1 LRQRRRTRK
10 TAHSTKQIQFTK
22 ERAMKDKLSAWE
34 SQARSVARI
43 IVGFLI
49 TLHGFRNAFNMLAAR
64 AGRRGA
70 PPMALDMLGPI
81 GGYLEIAGGALL
93 MLGLLT
99 IPAAILLC
107 LLSAVAYVVGPMSR
121 PSPLPLR
128 NGGEEA
134 VIYFVSTIYFALA
147 GAGAW
152 SIDALLRR
160 NRAST
165 EAQAA

>member
-1 LRQRRRTRK
+1 M
-10 TAHSTKQIQFTK
+10 K
-22 ERAMKDKLSAWE
+22 EKLSSWE

-49 TLHGFRNAFNMLAAR
+49 ALHGFRNVFGILAAR

-70 PPMALDMLGPI
+70 PPMALDMLGTAGGYVEMI
-81 GGYLEIAGGALL
+81 GGVLL
-93 MLGLLT
+93 VLGLLT
-99 IPAAILLC
+99 MPVAILLA
-107 LLSAVAYVVGPMSR
+107 LTAAGGYIAGPISR
-121 PSPLPLR
+121 PSPWPIR

-134 VIYFVSTIYFALA
+134 VVYVVVAIYFALA

-160 NRAST
+160 GKKPET
-165 EAQAA
+165 AAA

>member
-1 LRQRRRTRK
+1 
-10 TAHSTKQIQFTK
+10 
-22 ERAMKDKLSAWE
+22 MKDKLASWE

-49 TLHGFRNAFNMLAAR
+49 TLHGFRNVFGMLAAR

-70 PPMALDMLGPI
+70 PPMALDMLGSA
-81 GGYLEIAGGALL
+81 GGYVEIVGGVLL
-93 MLGLLT
+93 ILGLLT
-99 IPAAILLC
+99 IPVAAILALT
-107 LLSAVAYVVGPMSR
+107 SVASYVAGPMSR
-121 PSPLPLR
+121 PSPWPIR

-134 VIYFVSTIYFALA
+134 VVYVVVTIYFALA

-160 NRAST
+160 TKPAAS
-165 EAQAA
+165 AA

>member
-1 LRQRRRTRK
+1 M
-10 TAHSTKQIQFTK
+10 K
-22 ERAMKDKLSAWE
+22 EKLSAWE

-49 TLHGFRNAFNMLAAR
+49 TLHGFRNAFGMLAAR

-70 PPMALDMLGPI
+70 PPMALDMVGSV
-81 GGYLEIAGGALL
+81 GGYLEIAGGILL
-93 MLGLLT
+93 LLGLLT

-107 LLSAVAYVVGPMSR
+107 LVSAAGYVIGPMSR

-134 VIYFVSTIYFALA
+134 VIYFVTTIYFALA
-147 GAGAW
+147 GAGIW
-152 SIDALLRR
+152 SIDALMQRDKT
-160 NRAST
+160 S
-165 EAQAA
+165 AATSA